1 MLFQI
6 KKEGNVVGVVC
17 CTIKK
22 LKVKVTQTTIKEYL
36 YSHPYYPSLK
46 SVCDA
51 FDKWKIEN
59 YALHLDLE
67 EIKGLNNYFIAHR
80 NIGSGQIVL
89 VHQIGKSGVSYS
101 IGENALIS
109 EDIETFAKTLSGAV
123 IVFSST
129 EASGQKDFTLS
140 KQNELLDSLAIP
152 FSILGALLLLI
163 GFVGASDRIIDF
175 RYSWK
180 TAVLI
185 FTKLFGLIVSLLL
198 VLHELK
204 VHNPFVDKICHIS
217 KNTDCNAVLNSDSSK
232 IFGWINW
239 ADFGF
244 IYFVGGLIFL
254 IIAGEGEDLNLLAL
268 VSIISIP
275 YPVFSIYTQ
284 TFRIRKFCPLC
295 LTVQMVLIAEFFIL
309 LPELIKIEVSLSSV
323 LILLSSYGIT
333 GLIYLLVRSV
343 LKVKREYLELQ
354 RTYLRFKSSPQIFK
368 GLLLNNENFLEKP
381 KPDRIVLGNPD
392 GDITIHAFLSLYCHP
407 CALAFDR
414 LTKLLENNT
423 EVKINVILIGNN
435 ENVTN
440 SLLQEIQN
448 LHSKGLHDEIMEL
461 LKEWYRGLKKR
472 DSLRSLVK
480 DANEADDSILKT
492 NQEYFKMHNIS
503 GTPTI
508 LVENYIYPKDY
519 NINDLEFYIDD
530 IRQLLTGKQKAGGLL
545 AN

>member
-1 MLFQI
+1 
-6 KKEGNVVGVVC
+6 
-17 CTIKK
+17 
-22 LKVKVTQTTIKEYL
+22 
-36 YSHPYYPSLK
+36 
-46 SVCDA
+46 
-51 FDKWKIEN
+51 
-59 YALHLDLE
+59 
-67 EIKGLNNYFIAHR
+67 
-80 NIGSGQIVL
+80 
-89 VHQIGKSGVSYS
+89 
-101 IGENALIS
+101 
-109 EDIETFAKTLSGAV
+109 
-123 IVFSST
+123 
-129 EASGQKDFTLS
+129 
-140 KQNELLDSLAIP
+140 LDSLFIP

-163 GFVGASDRIIDF
+163 GFAGASGRITDLS
-175 RYSWK
+175 YSWK

-198 VLHELK
+198 VLHELR
-204 VHNPFVDKICHIS
+204 VRNPFVDKICHIS
-217 KNTDCNAVLNSDSSK
+217 KNTDCNAVLNSASSK

-244 IYFVGGLIFL
+244 IYFLGGLIYL
-254 IIAGEGEDLNLLAL
+254 IIAREGEGPGLLAL
-268 VSIISIP
+268 LSILSIP

-295 LTVQMVLIAEFFIL
+295 LTVQMVLIAEFVIL
-309 LPELIKIEVSLSSV
+309 LPELIKIEVPLKSV
-323 LILLSSYGIT
+323 LVLLSSLGLT

-343 LKVKREYLELQ
+343 LKAKEEYLELQ
-354 RTYLRFKSSPQIFK
+354 KKYFRFKSNPQIFK
-368 GLLLNNENFLEKP
+368 GLLLNNERFSEKP
-381 KPDRIVLGNPD
+381 KPDRIVLGNRD

-414 LTKLLENNT
+414 LTNLLESST

-448 LHSKGLHDEIMEL
+448 LHSKGLNYEIIEL

-472 DSLRSLVK
+472 DSLRSMDK
-480 DANEADDSILKT
+480 DVNEADDSILKT

-508 LVENYIYPKDY
+508 LIENYTFPKEY
-519 NINDLEFYIDD
+519 NISDLEFYIDD
-530 IRQLLTGKQKAGGLL
+530 IRQLLTEKKKAGGLL